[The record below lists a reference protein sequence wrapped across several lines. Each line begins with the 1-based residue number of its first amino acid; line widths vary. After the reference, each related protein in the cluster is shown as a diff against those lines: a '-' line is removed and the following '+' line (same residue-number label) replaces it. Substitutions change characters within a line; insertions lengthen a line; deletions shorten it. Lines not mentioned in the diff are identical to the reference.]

1 MLIVILSSHSLFTD
15 GVASRLREYPQR
27 IDVRFVDPQQ
37 PDYVEQ
43 INAIQPAAIVI
54 DAANEESPQ
63 CCPLC
68 DLLVSFSNLTIFYLE
83 AQQNDIQIV
92 TSVRHSLNEIRD
104 LIEIVERFP
113 QVLGQSYSVTRK
125 KGGESSQNFSEYP

>member
-37 PDYVEQ
+37 PDYIEQ

-54 DAANEESPQ
+54 DAANGENPQ

-68 DLLVSFSNLTIFYLE
+68 NLLVSFSNLTIFYLE

-104 LIEIVERFP
+104 LIDIIERSP
-113 QVLGQSYSVTRK
+113 QMLGQSFSVSRK
-125 KGGESSQNFSEYP
+125 KGGESSQNISEYP

>member
-1 MLIVILSSHSLFTD
+1 MLIVILSSHSLFAD

-37 PDYVEQ
+37 PDYIEQ

-54 DAANEESPQ
+54 DAANGESPQ

-68 DLLVSFSNLTIFYLE
+68 NLLVSFSNLTIFYLE

-104 LIEIVERFP
+104 LIDIVERSP
-113 QVLGQSYSVTRK
+113 QMLGESYSVTRK
-125 KGGESSQNFSEYP
+125 KGGESSQNVSEYP